1 MYLQQS
7 ISDRIRAP
15 HAPGLS
21 RITVLSRI
29 LQPEMNM
36 ARLVS
41 IIFKSMLTVLPII
54 GQWVAQN
61 TLTASDVHQSV
72 KRHVVDHSPSNGTDQ
87 R

>member
-29 LQPEMNM
+29 LQPKMNM

-41 IIFKSMLTVLPII
+41 IIFKSILTVLPII
-54 GQWVAQN
+54 GQ
-61 TLTASDVHQSV
+61 
-72 KRHVVDHSPSNGTDQ
+72 
-87 R
+87 